1 MNNNDDEV
9 QATVDLYVKA
19 TENDGQMVQVTE
31 QPTSTSPADDASAAV
46 KTKQQMDMA
55 RSILMNENGVVG

>member
-19 TENDGQMVQVTE
+19 TENDGQMVQGTE
-31 QPTSTSPADDASAAV
+31 QPASTSPADDASVV
-46 KTKQQMDMA
+46 KTTQQMDMA